1 MRHDLCSL
9 RALHP
14 SRTQKLRRSESRHP
28 ETDGTSAQ
36 GYNSGG
42 IPLLV
47 VGIGKG
53 AIGALGRPAV
63 GLLEGSSKTAHAAAL
78 ACLGK
83 EGIVGT
89 VQRRVRPPG
98 VSSILLEEGLLEVCG
113 CISHA
118 RAATIAQQ

>member
-1 MRHDLCSL
+1 MLTRL
-9 RALHP
+9 RPLMT
-14 SRTQKLRRSESRHP
+14 SRSVR
-28 ETDGTSAQ
+28 Q

-47 VGIGKG
+47 LGMGKG
-53 AIGALGRPAV
+53 ALGALARP
-63 GLLEGSSKTAHAAAL
+63 GIGMLEGASKTAHAAAL

-98 VSSILLEEGLLEVCG
+98 VSSILLEEGLLEVK
-113 CISHA
+113 HA
-118 RAATIAQQ
+118 

>member
-1 MRHDLCSL
+1 MT
-9 RALHP
+9 
-14 SRTQKLRRSESRHP
+14 SRSVR
-28 ETDGTSAQ
+28 Q

-47 VGIGKG
+47 LGMGKG
-53 AIGALGRPAV
+53 ALGALARP
-63 GLLEGSSKTAHAAAL
+63 GIGMLEGASKTAHAAAL

-98 VSSILLEEGLLEVCG
+98 VSSILLEEGLLEVK
-113 CISHA
+113 HA
-118 RAATIAQQ
+118 GTLTETRV